1 MKRIENPHVA
11 AAEGNRRQIKNIP
24 EIIHRRRKT
33 SVLPPAASA
42 IKGITQSPACN
53 YPSTEAPGTY
63 ASTEHGL
70 ATLFQNAPDSPTPQQ
85 FTSDGGSRRK
95 RGITRNCRIWQAVS
109 GQNGKFPDIRIIS
122 FPVLRPFSGTC
133 PQAGI
138 RWPPKE
144 RKWRL
149 RPAWPTGNGPPT
161 R

>member
-1 MKRIENPHVA
+1 MKRIENPHVVT
-11 AAEGNRRQIKNIP
+11 AEGNRRQIKNIP
-24 EIIHRRRKT
+24 KIIHRRRKT

-53 YPSTEAPGTY
+53 YPSTE
-63 ASTEHGL
+63 GL
-70 ATLFQNAPDSPTPQQ
+70 ALMPPQNTAWPRFSKTRQIPHPPQQ

>member
-53 YPSTEAPGTY
+53 YPSTE
-63 ASTEHGL
+63 GL
-70 ATLFQNAPDSPTPQQ
+70 ALIPPQNTALPRFFKTRQIPQYPSSSPLTAAAA
-85 FTSDGGSRRK
+85 GK
-95 RGITRNCRIWQAVS
+95 RHHQELPHLAGRIRTKR
-109 GQNGKFPDIRIIS
+109 KFPAIRIIS

-138 RWPPKE
+138 RWPSKE

-149 RPAWPTGNGPPT
+149 RPAWPTENGPPT

>member
-53 YPSTEAPGTY
+53 YPSTE
-63 ASTEHGL
+63 GL
-70 ATLFQNAPDSPTPQQ
+70 ALIPPQNTALPRFFKTRQIPQYPSSSPLTAAAAGKEASP
-85 FTSDGGSRRK
+85 GM
-95 RGITRNCRIWQAVS
+95 AVS
-109 GQNGKFPDIRIIS
+109 GQNGKFPAIRIIS

-149 RPAWPTGNGPPT
+149 RPAWPTENGPPT